1 MLSMLIYAM
10 SNYDIF
16 EVVKNISMGNDAS
29 YSLWEKILV
38 QLIFT
43 IDVFLFTVMFIVV
56 FVYAIRGIYFWN

>member
-56 FVYAIRGIYFWN
+56 FVYAVRGMYF

>member
-56 FVYAIRGIYFWN
+56 FVYAIRGMYF